1 MNADPE
7 RSWRIGIDTGGT
19 FTDLVAV
26 SATGETLLRKVSSTP
41 SMPSKAVF
49 EALGRTGL
57 PLHEVLNRF
66 ILGTTIATNAVIQRA
81 GATTILFTT
90 AGFEDVL
97 YIQRIDRPEVYD
109 LQWVKTR
116 PFALRRHTIGV
127 PERVMAD
134 GSVRRPLDGQN
145 IERAVAQARP
155 LIAQHP
161 DAAIAICLLFSYL
174 NPAHEQALAAALRTA
189 FPGIA
194 VSLSSTVAPVW
205 REYERASTTVMDA
218 YVHGVVRAFSEDLVE
233 GLDALKAQE
242 RTALMKS
249 NGGQVP
255 IAHAADRPS
264 DMILSGLA
272 GGMIAG
278 HFWSQRVGTPKAVTL
293 DMGGTSADV
302 GVVVD
307 GQLQFSGRY
316 DVEWGIPITV
326 PIIDVTTIGAGG
338 SSIATIDYGGLLRV
352 GPESAGAEPGPACYG
367 KGGTAPTITDANV
380 VLGRLDPSFFLGG
393 ELLLNAD
400 LAAEAVATVAEP
412 LGLSLE
418 AAAEA
423 IIAVAV
429 ENMAGAVR
437 LVTVDRGHD
446 YRDFDLIAFGGA
458 GPLHAAQIANSMGMR
473 RAVIPPA
480 PGLVSAFGAVI
491 ADERLDRRTTLV
503 RRLDRDTDE
512 IATTLSA
519 LARSMI
525 GELAVQTGRSHD
537 SIIVNTFVSCRYV
550 GQNYEQEIRTY
561 RGHVDQTFELAVS
574 LDPQRDDFLTT
585 LAAAFHRTHE
595 ASYGYS
601 MQDQAIES
609 VYLGATAMIPGTPVP
624 LQPYHGGGE
633 RRSRRICGDG
643 GTWQEAEIVDRSLLV
658 PGDVLEGPAVIVEP
672 TSTTYVPEQ
681 FRAELDRDHCLLLR
695 KGHQAGTGPARD
707 HGGDA

>member
-1 MNADPE
+1 MSDAQ
-7 RSWRIGIDTGGT
+7 RTWRIGTDTGGT

-26 SATGETLLRKVSSTP
+26 SASGETLLRKVSSTP

-49 EALGRTGL
+49 EALERTDL
-57 PLHEVLNRF
+57 DLRQSLDRF
-66 ILGTTIATNAVIQRA
+66 ILGTTIATNAVIMRT
-81 GATTILFTT
+81 GAPTILVTT

-97 YIQRIDRPEVYD
+97 YIQRIDRPDAYD
-109 LQWVKTR
+109 LQWVKTK
-116 PFALRRHTIGV
+116 PYALRRHTVGV
-127 PERVMAD
+127 EERVTAD
-134 GSVRRPLDGQN
+134 GSVHVALDEPAIARVIDQVRPLL
-145 IERAVAQARP
+145 ER
-155 LIAQHP
+155 HP
-161 DAAIAICLLFSYL
+161 DAAIAISLLFSYL
-174 NPAHEQALAAALRTA
+174 NTGHEQALGDALREV
-189 FPGIA
+189 FPHTP

-218 YVHGVVRAFSEDLVE
+218 YVHGTVRAFAKDLVE
-233 GLDALKAQE
+233 GLDALEARD

-255 IAHAADRPS
+255 LAHAADRPS

-278 HFWSQRVGTPKAVTL
+278 HFWAGRVGTDRAVTL

-307 GQLQFSGRY
+307 GHLQFSGRY
-316 DVEWGIPITV
+316 EVDWGIPITV

-352 GPESAGAEPGPACYG
+352 GPESAGADPGPACYG
-367 KGGTAPTITDANV
+367 KGGAAPTITDANV

-393 ELLLNAD
+393 ELQLDAD
-400 LAAEAVATVAEP
+400 LAVTAVTSIAEP
-412 LGLSLE
+412 LGLELE

-423 IIAVAV
+423 IIAVSV

-446 YRDFDLIAFGGA
+446 YRDFDLITFGGA
-458 GPLHAAQIANSMGMR
+458 GPLHSAQIAHSMGMR

-512 IATTLSA
+512 IARTVAA
-519 LARSMI
+519 LAQSMVE
-525 GELAVQTGRSHD
+525 ELVEQTGRSRD
-537 SIIVNTFVSCRYV
+537 AVVVQTFVSCRYV
-550 GQNYEQEIRTY
+550 GQNYEQEVRTY
-561 RGHVDQTFELAVS
+561 KGHIDRTFELAVPA
-574 LDPQRDDFLTT
+574 DPGRSDFLVE
-585 LAAAFHRTHE
+585 LADAFHRAHE

-601 MQDQAIES
+601 MEDQAIES
-609 VYLGATAMIPGTPVP
+609 VYLGATALIPGDPVP
-624 LQPYHGGGE
+624 LQPYDGTGE
-633 RRSRRICGDG
+633 RWTGRICADG
-643 GTWQEAEIVDRSLLV
+643 RWQDAEVVDRGLLR
-658 PGDVLEGPAVIVEP
+658 PGDTLAGPAVVVEP
-672 TSTTYVPEQ
+672 TSTTFVPDG
-681 FRAELDRDHCLLLR
+681 FTAEVDDDHCLLLTHDTTR
-695 KGHQAGTGPARD
+695 TD
-707 HGGDA
+707 GDRA